1 MLGYRDGK
9 EPVIDMNRH
18 HSKMNGLNWDDF
30 RYFLAAYE
38 SGSLS
43 AAAKLLQS
51 NQPTVGRHIDDLEAA
66 LGLKLFQRHKQGLT
80 LTQEGAWVLEQ
91 SQLMHSGV
99 QTIRRMID
107 GDYQQLQGSVRLALP
122 EGLCNEILIP
132 RLASFYQQYP
142 NLRLILNVSS
152 RTANLTR
159 GEADIAIRLF
169 RPKETD
175 LVVRLLT
182 RMEMGLYASQ
192 DYLHTRGHPEVVADL
207 SQHRV
212 ICYGDELA
220 DLPENKWLLDH
231 VDANNR
237 VLHSD
242 STTTRLRATDCG
254 LGISIQPHILA
265 NTHQSLIQILKDV
278 SLPAHEI
285 WITYHGD
292 LRHILRIR
300 VAVDFLSTLFTAQFA
315 SSEARGNAER
325 L

>member
-1 MLGYRDGK
+1 MLGYFDDK
-9 EPVIDMNRH
+9 EPVTGMNRH

-43 AAAKLLQS
+43 AAAKLLHS
-51 NQPTVGRHIDDLEAA
+51 NQPTVGRHIDDLESA

-99 QTIRRMID
+99 QNIQRMID
-107 GDYQQLQGSVRLALP
+107 GEYQQLQGSVRLALP

-132 RLASFYQQYP
+132 QLASFYQRYA

-175 LVVRLLT
+175 LVARLLT
-182 RMEMGLYASQ
+182 RMEMGLYVSQ
-192 DYLHTRGHPEVVADL
+192 DYLHTHGRPEVIADL
-207 SQHRV
+207 LRHRV

-220 DLPENKWLLDH
+220 DLPENMWLLAH
-231 VDANNR
+231 VDPNNC
-237 VLHSD
+237 VLQSD
-242 STTTRLRATDCG
+242 STTSRLRAAVLG
-254 LGISIQPHILA
+254 LGISIQPCMFAKSHK
-265 NTHQSLIQILKDV
+265 NLIHVLKDV

-285 WITYHGD
+285 WVTYHGD

-300 VAVDFLSTLFTAQFA
+300 VAVDFLSSLFAGLGGHSA
-315 SSEARGNAER
+315 
-325 L
+325 

>member
-1 MLGYRDGK
+1 
-9 EPVIDMNRH
+9 
-18 HSKMNGLNWDDF
+18 MNGLNWDDF

-43 AAAKLLQS
+43 AAAKLLHS
-51 NQPTVGRHIDDLEAA
+51 NQPTVGRHIDELETA

-99 QTIRRMID
+99 QNIQRMID

-132 RLASFYQQYP
+132 RLTSFYRDYP
-142 NLRLILNVSS
+142 NLRLILKVSV
-152 RTANLTR
+152 RAANLTR

-175 LVVRLLT
+175 LVARLLT
-182 RMEMGLYASQ
+182 HMEMGLYASQ
-192 DYLHTRGHPEVVADL
+192 DYLNAQGLPEVAGDL
-207 SQHRV
+207 SRHRI

-220 DLPENKWLLDH
+220 DMPENTWLIDH
-231 VDANNR
+231 VDTSNR
-237 VLHSD
+237 ILQSD
-242 STTTRLRATDCG
+242 STTSRLKATTCG
-254 LGISIQPHILA
+254 LGISIQPCMLA
-265 NTHQSLIQILKDV
+265 DNDQRLVRVLKDV
-278 SLPAHEI
+278 HLPDHEI

-300 VAVDFLSTLFTAQFA
+300 VAVDFLSSLFVAQCTSA
-315 SSEARGNAER
+315 VQ
-325 L
+325 

>member
-1 MLGYRDGK
+1 MLGYFYEK
-9 EPVIDMNRH
+9 EPATGVNRH

-43 AAAKLLQS
+43 AAAKLLHS
-51 NQPTVGRHIDDLEAA
+51 NQPTVGRHIDDLERA

-99 QTIRRMID
+99 QNIQRMID
-107 GDYQQLQGSVRLALP
+107 GEYQQLQGSVRLALP
-122 EGLCNEILIP
+122 EGLCHEILIP
-132 RLASFYQQYP
+132 QLASFYQRYS

-175 LVVRLLT
+175 LVARLLT
-182 RMEMGLYASQ
+182 RMEMGLYANQ
-192 DYLHTRGHPEVVADL
+192 DYLHTQSRPEVTADL
-207 SQHRV
+207 LRHRV

-231 VDANNR
+231 ADPNNC
-237 VLHSD
+237 VLQSD
-242 STTTRLRATDCG
+242 STTSRLRATVLG
-254 LGISIQPHILA
+254 LGISIQPCIFAKSHK
-265 NTHQSLIQILKDV
+265 SLIPVLKDV
-278 SLPAHEI
+278 GLPAHEI

-300 VAVDFLSTLFTAQFA
+300 VAVDFLSSLFAA
-315 SSEARGNAER
+315 
-325 L
+325 